1 MTKAEEMVLKTV
13 HDLGVAGAWDVYNY
27 TGLPVTKATKALNS
41 LTRKGY
47 LKIAARRYQC
57 DVNARD
63 EDDVGI
69 TFVGNLYEF
78 APKGRK
84 AAQKIPDIY
93 EPMCIPI
100 TNIQLK
106 KMEER
111 NETD

>member
-13 HDLGVAGAWDVYNY
+13 HDLGTAGVSDVYNY
-27 TGLPVTKATKALNS
+27 TGLSATKATKALKS
-41 LTRKGY
+41 LARKGY

-63 EDDVGI
+63 EDDVEI
-69 TFVGNLYEF
+69 TFVGNLWEF

-84 AAQKIPDIY
+84 AAQKIPDID
-93 EPMCIPI
+93 EPLCISI
-100 TNIQLK
+100 TNIQLE

-111 NETD
+111 K

>member
-13 HDLGVAGAWDVYNY
+13 HDLGVAGASDVYNY
-27 TGLPVTKATKALNS
+27 TGLSATKATKALNS

-47 LKIAARRYQC
+47 LKITARRYQC

-69 TFVGNLYEF
+69 TFVGNLWEL

-84 AAQKIPDIY
+84 AAQKIPDID

-100 TNIQLK
+100 TNITF
-106 KMEER
+106 ER
-111 NETD
+111 GRDNETD

>member
-13 HDLGVAGAWDVYNY
+13 HDLGVAGASDVYNY
-27 TGLPVTKATKALNS
+27 TGLPATKATKTLNS
-41 LTRKGY
+41 LARNGY

-84 AAQKIPDIY
+84 AAKKIPDID
-93 EPMCIPI
+93 EPMCVPI
-100 TNIQLK
+100 TNIQL
-106 KMEER
+106 
-111 NETD
+111 